1 MGVVALPRIVGLGRR
16 EADWRRS
23 RWLAALD
30 ERTPAELLLGWQRVV
45 LVSPHPDD
53 ETLACGGLLHAA
65 GAMGLDVHLVS
76 VTDGEACYPGNARW
90 TPERL
95 RAVRS
100 SEVAHALAALG
111 VRAQVHRLGLP
122 DGDVDGHR
130 EALEATLRSM
140 LRPGDLVLAPWE
152 QDGHPDHDAVGHA
165 AIAAV
170 AGSDARL
177 LRYPVW
183 AWHWLQADAR
193 QAPFEAVRMP
203 LPHATIA
210 RKQRAIACFASQLGL
225 GVPGVASPVLPP
237 HVVER
242 FERPFEV
249 YLT

>member
-1 MGVVALPRIVGLGRR
+1 RLSRRARCRRAQHGARTAVPRSRACATLCRPVRVRPPEPCRPRLGRAWTGSGRAGGAFAMGVVALPRIIGLGRR

-53 ETLACGGLLHAA
+53 ETLACGGLLRAA

-100 SEVAHALAALG
+100 GEVAHAIAALG

-152 QDGHPDHDAVGHA
+152 QDGHPDHDA
-165 AIAAV
+165 
-170 AGSDARL
+170 
-177 LRYPVW
+177 
-183 AWHWLQADAR
+183 
-193 QAPFEAVRMP
+193 
-203 LPHATIA
+203 
-210 RKQRAIACFASQLGL
+210 
-225 GVPGVASPVLPP
+225 
-237 HVVER
+237 
-242 FERPFEV
+242 
-249 YLT
+249 